1 VYVSTDVSQ
10 NPPQGAVGSV
20 DTSSAMPC
28 VGNAA
33 VQVPQATLVSIP
45 PVNSVTAPTER
56 AADVTDSPLRTSP
69 AAGGAAG
76 GTVEADRATIV
87 SVIAPAAGGVRGD
100 TVDAE
105 SATVVSPAIA
115 TETPAASAAGGP
127 ARMTRQQ
134 KEEEEAS
141 LKLVMQLSM
150 QGGKNERRS
159 CNKKKV
165 RSMRVCACALQ
176 MQDTRN
182 K

>member
-28 VGNAA
+28 VGIAA
-33 VQVPQATLVSIP
+33 LAEPQATLGSIP
-45 PVNSVTAPTER
+45 PMTSATDQTER
-56 AADVTDSPLRTSP
+56 AAGGNDPPLRASP

-76 GTVEADRATIV
+76 GTVEAERATDV
-87 SVIAPAAGGVRGD
+87 SS
-100 TVDAE
+100 TVG
-105 SATVVSPAIA
+105 
-115 TETPAASAAGGP
+115 TETPAAAGGP
-127 ARMTRQQ
+127 ARITRQQ
-134 KEEEEAS
+134 KEDEEAS
-141 LKLVMQLSM
+141 LKLVMELAM

-165 RSMRVCACALQ
+165 CSVYTCACALQ